1 MRPNT
6 MRTRLLAG
14 VGLAGAVLLA
24 QGCVF
29 SIGGGKKEYIVEDK
43 ARLTSAQMDD
53 ASTVRSKSDVPSF
66 SQAENARLAR
76 LGPDTT
82 VEQFRRIFPEAVY
95 RSSRKHDTGDVVIYE
110 VRDRRV
116 YRFESSDYGHIHDK
130 PVYFRFVDGTLEGWH
145 HSPNGESF
153 PAYWL
158 QPDMGVASPD
168 EG

>member
-53 ASTVRSKSDVPSF
+53 AFTVRSKSDVPSF
-66 SQAENARLAR
+66 SQAENARLGK

-82 VEQFRRIFPEAVY
+82 VDQFRKIFPEAVY
-95 RSSRKHDTGDVVIYE
+95 RGSKEVNGETALIYE

-116 YRFESSDYGHIHDK
+116 YRYEGSSYGMVHDE
-130 PVYFRFVDGTLEGWH
+130 PVFFRFVGGTLEGWYH
-145 HSPNGESF
+145 
-153 PAYWL
+153 
-158 QPDMGVASPD
+158 
-168 EG
+168 

>member
-6 MRTRLLAG
+6 MRTRLLIG
-14 VGLAGAVLLA
+14 TGLAGAMLLA

-43 ARLTSAQMDD
+43 ARLTTSQQDNAP
-53 ASTVRSKSDVPSF
+53 TVRSKADVPSF

-82 VEQFRRIFPEAVY
+82 VEQFRRVFPEAVF
-95 RSSRKHDTGDVVIYE
+95 RSSRKHDSGDVLIYE

-116 YRFESSDYGHIHDK
+116 YRYEGTGYGHIHDE
-130 PVYFRFVDGTLEGWH
+130 PVYFRFVGGTLEGWY
-145 HSPNGESF
+145 HSPLGEDF
-153 PAYWL
+153 PRLWL
-158 QPDMGVASPD
+158 DVEKDKDAR
-168 EG
+168 